1 MLYQKKVISVT
12 SARGRGKS
20 SVMDFAV
27 AGAVCYGYSN
37 IIITALTPELKN
49 WNVCSTLNTKSTQV
63 ILKE

>member
-1 MLYQKKVISVT
+1 MGLV
-12 SARGRGKS
+12 
-20 SVMDFAV
+20 V

-37 IIITALTPELKN
+37 IIVTALTQQLKD